1 MIWWINLPNI
11 YLNTDIFNVFLSIF
25 RILDAPQLVD
35 DRVGVWDT
43 AEDIGGAAAVWR
55 GLVLLG
61 PGLDTRDG
69 AELAQHE
76 LHLGP
81 GVGEAA
87 EAEGGPRHQQQW
99 GQVVMHP
106 QDVVSRARFRDQGD
120 ISI

>member
-1 MIWWINLPNI
+1 MTKYFSKIK
-11 YLNTDIFNVFLSIF
+11 YF
-25 RILDAPQLVD
+25 LDAPHLVD
-35 DRVGVWDT
+35 DGMGVWDT
-43 AEDIGGAAAVWR
+43 AEDVCGAAAVWR

-87 EAEGGPRHQQQW
+87 EAEAGPRHQQQ
-99 GQVVMHP
+99 
-106 QDVVSRARFRDQGD
+106 
-120 ISI
+120 